1 MPGAESS
8 VPVKPTKYVIVTG
21 GVLSGLGKGITTSS
35 IGKLLKSRGVKLAA
49 VKIDPYVNIDAGTMN
64 PFEHGEVFVLDDGGE
79 VDQDLGNYER
89 FLDLPMGRDNN
100 ITTGK
105 AYKAVIDRERRGDYL
120 GKTVQ
125 IIPHVTTEIKE
136 HIQRVAQ
143 RMGAEVCLVE
153 VGGTVGDIESAPFL
167 EALRQLHHEV
177 GHTNLMFVH
186 TTLVP
191 VMGSVGEQKTKP
203 TQHSV
208 MEMRRVGIHPDMLVC
223 RSEERLEAKTREKLA
238 LFCDVPK
245 EAVISAPDARSI
257 YEVPIILEEQG
268 VAEYIVKRL
277 DLHTEGRSMEA
288 WKEFVSRVVEPR
300 NEVTIGVV
308 GKYTELADAYLSI
321 KESFVHAG
329 AAQDTEVRVRWIDA
343 EDVERAPDPADLLA
357 SLDGILVPG
366 GFGPRGSEGKIKA
379 IRYARE
385 KRVPFLGI
393 CFGFQLATVE
403 YSRHVL
409 GLEGANS
416 TEIDPRTPHPVIDL
430 LPGHTADEAKGA
442 TMRLGAS
449 EVRIAHGTRAFVQYK
464 ADVIY
469 ERHRHRW
476 EVNPGY
482 VSKLESAGLRYS
494 GKDPSGDLMEILE
507 LPDHPYFVASQF
519 HPEFKSRPERPQPL
533 FAGLVAASCERRQAR
548 SPQA

>member
-1 MPGAESS
+1 M
-8 VPVKPTKYVIVTG
+8 KYIIVTG

-35 IGKLLKSRGVKLAA
+35 IGRLLKARGLKLAA

-89 FLDLPMGRDNN
+89 FLDLPMGRGNN

-105 AYKAVIDRERRGDYL
+105 AYKAVIERERRGDYL

-136 HIQRVAQ
+136 HVQRVAKAA
-143 RMGAEVCLVE
+143 GADVCLVE

-167 EALRQLHHEV
+167 EALRQLHHEE
-177 GHTNLMFVH
+177 GHKNVVFVH

-191 VMGSVGEQKTKP
+191 IVGSVGEQKTKP

-223 RSEERLEAKTREKLA
+223 RSPKPIDSKTRDKLA
-238 LFCDVPK
+238 LFTDVEK
-245 EAVISAPDARSI
+245 EAVISAPDARTI
-257 YEVPIILEEQG
+257 YEVPLILEQQG
-268 VAEYIVKRL
+268 VADWLVARL
-277 DLHTEGRSMEA
+277 DLKTDRVGLETY
-288 WKEFVSRVVEPR
+288 KQFVDRVLHPSSTL
-300 NEVTIGVV
+300 TIGVV
-308 GKYTELADAYLSI
+308 GKYTDLADAYLSI
-321 KESFVHAG
+321 SESFLHAG
-329 AAQDTEVRVRWIDA
+329 AAQDAKVNVRWIDA
-343 EDVERAPDPADLLA
+343 EDVERAPDAADLLGA
-357 SLDGILVPG
+357 LDGILVPG
-366 GFGPRGSEGKIKA
+366 GFGPRGAEGKIRA

-385 KRVPFLGI
+385 RNVPFLGI

-403 YSRHVL
+403 YARHIL

-416 TEIDPRTPHPVIDL
+416 TEIDPQTPHPVIDL

-449 EVRIAHGTRAFVQYK
+449 EVRITPGSRLWSVYK
-464 ADVIY
+464 QDVIF

-482 VSKLESAGLRYS
+482 IGKLEGAGLRYS
-494 GKDPSGDLMEILE
+494 GKDPSGELMEMLE
-507 LPDHPYFVASQF
+507 LPDHAYFVASQF
-519 HPEFKSRPERPQPL
+519 HPEFKSRPERPSPL
-533 FAGLVAASCERRQAR
+533 FLGLVEAALARATARRA
-548 SPQA
+548 

>member
-1 MPGAESS
+1 M
-8 VPVKPTKYVIVTG
+8 KTTKFVIVTG

-35 IGKLLKSRGVKLAA
+35 IGKLLKARGLKLAA

-89 FLDLPMGRDNN
+89 FLDLPMGRGNN

-105 AYKAVIDRERRGDYL
+105 AYLAVIERERRGDYL

-125 IIPHVTTEIKE
+125 IIPHVTNEIKE
-136 HIQRVAQ
+136 HIKRVA
-143 RMGAEVCLVE
+143 RAADADVCLVE

-167 EALRQLHHEV
+167 EALRQLHLEV
-177 GHTNLMFVH
+177 GHKNCMFVH

-208 MEMRRVGIHPDMLVC
+208 MEMRRVGIQPDMLVC
-223 RSEERLEAKTREKLA
+223 RSETRIEPKVAEKLA

-245 EAVISAPDARSI
+245 EAIISAPDARTI
-257 YEVPIILEEQG
+257 YEVPLILEEQG
-268 VAEYIVKRL
+268 VADYVVKRL
-277 DLHTEGRSMEA
+277 DLKTEGRSMEG
-288 WKEFVSRVVEPR
+288 WRTFVQRVVAPAGH
-300 NEVTIGVV
+300 VTIGVV
-308 GKYTELADAYLSI
+308 GKYTDLADAYLSI

-329 AAQDTEVRVRWIDA
+329 AALDAKVVIRWIDA
-343 EDVERAPDPADLLA
+343 EVVDKAPDAADALG

-366 GFGPRGSEGKIKA
+366 GFGPRGIEGKIKA

-385 KRVPFLGI
+385 AGVPFLGI
-393 CFGFQLATVE
+393 CYGFQLATVE
-403 YSRHVL
+403 YARNVL
-409 GLEGANS
+409 GLDRANT
-416 TEIDPRTPHPVIDL
+416 TEVDPQTPHPVIDL

-449 EVRIAHGTRAFVQYK
+449 EVRVAHGTKAWSVYK
-464 ADVIY
+464 QDVVY

-482 VSKLESAGLRYS
+482 ISKLEAAGLRYS
-494 GKDPSGDLMEILE
+494 GRDPSGELMEILE

-519 HPEFKSRPERPQPL
+519 HPEFKSRPERPAPV
-533 FAGLVAASCERRQAR
+533 FFGLVNAALRRSQAR
-548 SPQA
+548 AQH

>member
-1 MPGAESS
+1 M
-8 VPVKPTKYVIVTG
+8 KYIIVTG

-35 IGKLLKSRGVKLAA
+35 IGRLLKARGLKLAA

-89 FLDLPMGRDNN
+89 FLDLPMGRGNN

-105 AYKAVIDRERRGDYL
+105 AYKAVIERERRGDYL

-136 HIQRVAQ
+136 HVQRVAKAA
-143 RMGAEVCLVE
+143 GADVCLVE

-167 EALRQLHHEV
+167 EALRQLHHEE
-177 GHTNLMFVH
+177 GHKNVVFVH

-191 VMGSVGEQKTKP
+191 IVGSVGEQKTKP

-223 RSEERLEAKTREKLA
+223 RSPKPIDSKTRDKLA
-238 LFCDVPK
+238 LFTDVDK
-245 EAVISAPDARSI
+245 EAVISAPDARTI
-257 YEVPIILEEQG
+257 YEVPLILEQQG
-268 VAEYIVKRL
+268 VADWLVARL
-277 DLHTEGRSMEA
+277 DLKADRVGLETY
-288 WKEFVSRVVEPR
+288 KQFVDRVLRPSSTL
-300 NEVTIGVV
+300 TIGVV
-308 GKYTELADAYLSI
+308 GKYTDLADAYLSI
-321 KESFVHAG
+321 SESFLHAG
-329 AAQDTEVRVRWIDA
+329 AAQDAKVNVRWIDA
-343 EDVERAPDPADLLA
+343 EDVERAPDAADLLGA
-357 SLDGILVPG
+357 LDGILVPG
-366 GFGPRGSEGKIKA
+366 GFGPRGAEGKIRA

-385 KRVPFLGI
+385 RNVPFLGI

-403 YSRHVL
+403 YARHML
-409 GLEGANS
+409 GLDGANS
-416 TEIDPRTPHPVIDL
+416 TEIDPQTPHPVIDL

-449 EVRIAHGTRAFVQYK
+449 EVRITPGSRLWSLYK
-464 ADVIY
+464 QDVIF

-482 VSKLESAGLRYS
+482 IGKLEGAGLRYS
-494 GKDPSGDLMEILE
+494 GKDPSGELMEMLE
-507 LPDHPYFVASQF
+507 LPDHAYFVASQF
-519 HPEFKSRPERPQPL
+519 HPEFKSRPERPAPL
-533 FAGLVAASCERRQAR
+533 FIGLVEAAMARAKAR
-548 SPQA
+548 SA

>member
-1 MPGAESS
+1 
-8 VPVKPTKYVIVTG
+8 VKPTKYIVVTG

-35 IGKLLKSRGVKLAA
+35 IGKLLKARGVKLAA

-89 FLDLPMGRDNN
+89 FLDLPMGRNNN

-125 IIPHVTTEIKE
+125 IIPHVTNEIRE
-136 HIQRVAQ
+136 HVKRA
-143 RMGAEVCLVE
+143 AKAADADVCLVE

-167 EALRQLHHEV
+167 EALRQLHLEV
-177 GHTNLMFVH
+177 GHKNMMFVH

-191 VMGSVGEQKTKP
+191 VMGAVGEQKTKP

-208 MEMRRVGIHPDMLVC
+208 MEMRRVGLHPDMLVC
-223 RSEERLEAKTREKLA
+223 RSETRLDPKVREKLA
-238 LFCDVPK
+238 NFCDVDK
-245 EAVISAPDARSI
+245 DAVISAPDARTI
-257 YEVPIILEEQG
+257 YEVPLLLEEQG
-268 VAEYIVKRL
+268 VADWIVKRL
-277 DLHTEGRSMEA
+277 DLHTEGREMGA
-288 WKEFVSRVVEPR
+288 WKEFVDHVVAPAHH
-300 NEVTIGVV
+300 VTIGVV
-308 GKYTELADAYLSI
+308 GKYTDLADAYLSI
-321 KESFVHAG
+321 KEAFVHAG
-329 AAQDTEVRVRWIDA
+329 AAQDTKVVIRWIDA
-343 EDVERAPDPADLLA
+343 EDVERAPDPADILG

-366 GFGPRGSEGKIKA
+366 GFGPRGAEGKIAA
-379 IRYARE
+379 IRFARE
-385 KRVPFLGI
+385 KKVPFLGI
-393 CFGFQLATVE
+393 CFGFQLATCE
-403 YSRHVL
+403 YARNVL
-409 GLEGANS
+409 GFEGANS
-416 TEIDPRTPHPVIDL
+416 TEINPTTKHPVIDL

-449 EVRIAHGTRAFVQYK
+449 EVRLAHGSKVSHLYH
-464 ADVIY
+464 ADVIF

-482 VSKLESAGLRYS
+482 ISKLESGGLRYT
-494 GKDPSGDLMEILE
+494 GRDPSGELMEMLE

-519 HPEFKSRPERPQPL
+519 HPEFKSRPERPAPT
-533 FAGLVAASCERRQAR
+533 FAGLVEAAQKRVAAR
-548 SPQA
+548 KPHA